1 MFSIFE
7 SSRYKSKPFFLLMIR
22 FGPGANDFYAFTD
35 NEFPVTVNGI
45 EYVVRQ
51 FDLGEIATTG
61 SMDRSAVPLRTPRTN
76 ELFELF
82 RIYPPSYR
90 VTMTVMKSHYGDPDK
105 GVVTIWSG
113 RVLGMTVRG
122 SECEFNC
129 EPISTT
135 MKRLGLRR
143 NWQYGCPHALYQNGC
158 NASKPAVAKVAT
170 VVSNADG
177 KLTLSAAWNGA
188 LDASKFIGGFVELP
202 GTTTLSRTILRV
214 EGNVLTVSGTVAA
227 APAGTQVTVYPG
239 CAHNM
244 DDCQNVHGN
253 ILNFGGQPWIPSDNP
268 VGAKNN
274 FY

>member
-1 MFSIFE
+1 MFPVFE
-7 SSRYKSKPFFLLMIR
+7 SSRYKSKPFYLLMIR
-22 FGPGANDFYAFTD
+22 YGAGVNDFYAFTD
-35 NEFPVTVNGI
+35 NEFPVTVNGVT
-45 EYVVRQ
+45 YAVRQ

-90 VTMTVMKSHYGDPDK
+90 VTMTVMKSHFGDPDK
-105 GVVTIWSG
+105 GVVTIWNG
-113 RVLGMTVRG
+113 RILGMTVRG

-143 NWQYGCPHALYQNGC
+143 NWQYGCPHALYQPGC
-158 NASKPAVAKVAT
+158 NANKNAVMRLAT
-170 VVSNADG
+170 VTGNADG
-177 KLTLSAAWNGA
+177 VLTLAAGWNGA
-188 LDASKFIGGFVELP
+188 TDPSKFIGGYIEIP
-202 GTTTLSRTILRV
+202 AQTTIARTILRIS
-214 EGNVLTVSGTVAA
+214 GNGLTVSGTVSA
-227 APAGTQVTVYPG
+227 APVGTQIKVYPG

-244 DDCQNVHGN
+244 SDCQDLHNN
-253 ILNFGGQPWIPSDNP
+253 IVNFGGQSWIPSDNP
-268 VGAKNN
+268 VGSKNN